1 MQEGWGEAGAGAGGA
16 LDGVMHLI
24 DLYKAFDMVPHH
36 ILISTLEINGFEG
49 GLFSG

>member
-1 MQEGWGEAGAGAGGA
+1 MQEGWGESGAGAGGA

-36 ILISTLEINGFEG
+36 ILISKLERE
-49 GLFSG
+49 